1 MIKPFFSKKFP
12 LGGNVAVA
20 ILVVVAFIVPLL
32 ARSAKLG
39 MENITNNVAD
49 WLPDDYAETKDLK
62 EFRKYFY
69 GDQFVVVSGPWCKEG
84 NPQFNLL
91 RQKLSEESMEYEKI
105 LIESGRDEE
114 LRAHRLG
121 DELGLMKRNGTYH
134 EDWGQREEKWLQ
146 GKDKQWYFIDR
157 QGQLFRWKGQNNVVE
172 GVQRWMEKSSNG
184 RNEADGIFIDQF
196 GPPPNLNEG
205 KENPFYE
212 DPKKLC
218 CRPFKSVVSGLEVL
232 EQIGGKNGTLRIST
246 NESDE
251 KSAFNAEIEA
261 HQRLTG
267 ALFGTTPSETFNW
280 SWASLL
286 KHVDKERWKV
296 LQANPIHRQRFDAFV
311 SEIVEN
317 EFDGSRMKLSK
328 AT

>member
-1 MIKPFFSKKFP
+1 MVKPFFSRKFP

-20 ILVVVAFIVPLL
+20 ILVVVAFVVPLL

-49 WLPDDYAETKDLK
+49 WLPADYQETIDLK
-62 EFRKYFY
+62 EFRQYFY
-69 GDQFVVVSGPWCKEG
+69 GDQFVVVSGPWCHEG

-91 RQKLSEESMEYEKI
+91 RQKLREESLEYEKI
-105 LIESGRDEE
+105 LRESGRDEE
-114 LRAHRLG
+114 IRAHRRG

-134 EDWGQREEKWLQ
+134 EDWGQRQEKWLQ
-146 GKDKQWYFIDR
+146 GRDKQWYFIDR

-172 GVQRWMEKSSNG
+172 GVQRWAERQSDG

-196 GPPPNLNEG
+196 GPPPNLNAG

-212 DPKKLC
+212 HPEKLC
-218 CRPFKSVVSGLEVL
+218 CRPFKSVVSGLEVF
-232 EQIGGKNGTLRIST
+232 EQIGGENGTLRIST
-246 NESDE
+246 NETDE
-251 KSAFNAEIEA
+251 KSAFDAEIEA

-267 ALFGTTPSETFNW
+267 AMFGVTPAKTFNW

-286 KHVDKERWKV
+286 KAVIAV
-296 LQANPIHRQRFDAFV
+296 MV
-311 SEIVEN
+311 
-317 EFDGSRMKLSK
+317 
-328 AT
+328 